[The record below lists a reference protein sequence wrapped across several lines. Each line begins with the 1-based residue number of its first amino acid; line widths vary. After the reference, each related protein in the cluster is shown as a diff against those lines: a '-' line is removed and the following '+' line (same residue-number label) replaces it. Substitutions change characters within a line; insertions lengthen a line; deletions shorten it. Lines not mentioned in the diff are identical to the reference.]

1 MSAQDIKEGIQ
12 YALAFATAGAGTSFS
27 IKAFIPLP
35 AIDAVPQALIIKT
48 MTHQIGQVYGYS
60 NLKGLTAFAGI
71 LTGSGSG
78 MKVASELA
86 SGLPIAGAGANAAT
100 SFALHMTTGI
110 SLIIVFELIQQQV
123 LTAEYIRNTTTS
135 DITFLLGLASQ
146 ILADVLRGNDGVEAT
161 LAAVA
166 KFKVPSTISA

>member
-27 IKAFIPLP
+27 IKSFIPLP

-48 MTHQIGQVYGYS
+48 MAHQLGQVYGYS
-60 NLKGLTAFAGI
+60 NLKGLTIFTGI

-86 SGLPIAGAGANAAT
+86 SLVPIAGASANAAT

-110 SLIIVFELIQQQV
+110 SLIIVFELLQQKV
-123 LTAEYIRNTTTS
+123 ISTEYIRNTTTS

-146 ILADVLRGNDGVEAT
+146 VLADVLRGNDGIEST
-161 LAAVA
+161 LTAVA
-166 KFKVPSTISA
+166 KFKVPSTPTA